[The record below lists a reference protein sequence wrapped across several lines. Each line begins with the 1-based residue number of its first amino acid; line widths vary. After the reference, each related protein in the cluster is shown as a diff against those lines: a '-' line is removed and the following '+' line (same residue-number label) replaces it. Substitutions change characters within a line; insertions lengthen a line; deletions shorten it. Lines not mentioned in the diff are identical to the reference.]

1 MNILVRLLLIGLIMF
16 LVVLGY
22 SYKSQQAYSLAK
34 NPLIATNTVHIVNH
48 SLGKTIVPLHP
59 QRVVILD
66 DSCLDNALAVG
77 IVPIGAPKIFFSDL
91 KADLKIDSLI
101 AKKIVDVGFLPT
113 NIEKILAL
121 KPDLILGLDVTHQDI
136 YPLLSHIAP
145 TVLIHIN
152 SVQDWQDN
160 FMRVATILGKSDRA
174 QKVINDYKSRLLSLK
189 TAMGVRLSSVKV
201 SLINVGYGAR
211 IIRVLQWDKDSFAI
225 SILQQVGLARMILPT
240 MKVSEHWFQI
250 ISLGVSNISE
260 EDLLEID
267 GDIILVVLPGSSFS
281 QAVIDT
287 HQKAIKQLQ
296 ATPLWSKLKAVQQ
309 AHVYQVGLHWIG
321 NGSIAANLALDDLF
335 KYLCP
340 MKKV

>member
-1 MNILVRLLLIGLIMF
+1 MERILQLLLVGVLMF
-16 LVVLGY
+16 LIVLG
-22 SYKSQQAYSLAK
+22 SDQESQQIYNLVK
-34 NPLIATNTVHIVNH
+34 NPVKVTNTVHSVNH
-48 SLGKTIVPLHP
+48 SLGKTIFPLHP

-77 IVPIGAPKIFFSDL
+77 IIPIGAPKIFFSGL
-91 KADLKIDSLI
+91 EIDPLI
-101 AKKIVDVGFLPT
+101 AKKIVDVGFFPT

-136 YPLLSHIAP
+136 YPFLSHIAT

-174 QKVINDYKSRLLSLK
+174 QKVISDYKSRLLSLK
-189 TAMGVRLSSVKV
+189 TAMGARLFSVKV
-201 SLINVGYGAR
+201 SLINVGYGSR
-211 IIRVLQWDKDSFAI
+211 IIRVLQWEKDSFAT
-225 SILQQVGLARMILPT
+225 SILQQVGLAHIASPT
-240 MKVSEHWFQI
+240 TEVSNNWFQI
-250 ISLGVSNISE
+250 SGLEVSNISE
-260 EDLLEID
+260 ENLLEID

-281 QAVIDT
+281 EAVIDT

-296 ATPLWSKLKAVQQ
+296 ATPLWSKLKAVRKG
-309 AHVYQVGLHWIG
+309 HVYQVGLHWIG
-321 NGSIAANLALDDLF
+321 NGSIAANFALDDLF

-340 MKKV
+340 IKKV